1 MGQLPAN
8 HVDGCCRRPPVL
20 PIITSWLPVIDNSQ
34 SLTGLI
40 SVKGPIVKR
49 SGDPIESAM
58 LSYYNMVTVTKF
70 SNGFELTWTAFLP
83 YTYFELCF
91 EVHILSRTHAWRSVF
106 FWRWGS
112 PEVYKEQSAR
122 LCSEVVGRC
131 QGSLVAQYVDSLKLK
146 FLQFVLTASQIALPR
161 RLQARCRLVL
171 LAADVFRF
179 SGLATPQKNRGRLRA
194 PDGVMLSTSA
204 PAPRLV
210 ATLQPPAALEPP
222 TCKAPPLLP
231 LHPSYA
237 ANQHTRIPRQISNS
251 HLHARLLLAPSTS
264 TPPPHL

>member
-70 SNGFELTWTAFLP
+70 SNGFELTWTAFFP

-179 SGLATPQKNRGRLRA
+179 SGLATPRRTG
-194 PDGVMLSTSA
+194 DDSE
-204 PAPRLV
+204 
-210 ATLQPPAALEPP
+210 LQTAW
-222 TCKAPPLLP
+222 C
-231 LHPSYA
+231 S
-237 ANQHTRIPRQISNS
+237 
-251 HLHARLLLAPSTS
+251 
-264 TPPPHL
+264 PPPHLLRGWWPLCSRLQHLNLPPARPLLCCPCTLLMPPTNTHAFLVKSVTATYMHASS